1 MAKGDNT
8 QDKTGNFRR
17 QMETIR
23 NVQIEK
29 QEIKKS
35 TVTEIKNAI
44 EWFTRTFNTVK
55 ERISKPK
62 YRSI

>member
-1 MAKGDNT
+1 
-8 QDKTGNFRR
+8 
-17 QMETIR
+17 METIR

>member
-55 ERISKPK
+55 ERINKPK